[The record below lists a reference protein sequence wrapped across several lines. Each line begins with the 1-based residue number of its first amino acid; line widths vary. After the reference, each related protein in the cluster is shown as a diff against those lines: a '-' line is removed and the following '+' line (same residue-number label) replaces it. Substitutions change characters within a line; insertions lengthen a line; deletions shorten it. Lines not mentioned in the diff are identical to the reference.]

1 MKNKTI
7 VVPKNKDAEIALDY
21 DRATPE
27 QLIEMTLD
35 ETMFKEL
42 WEAGI
47 FDRINNIAGVNIDI
61 YEDEYIAE
69 IEKLEKVLASD
80 IFTANLIDS
89 VKRIKSLFEEAVKRE
104 TGIYFYF

>member
-35 ETMFKEL
+35 ETMFNEL

-61 YEDEYIAE
+61 YENEYIAE

-89 VKRIKSLFEEAVKRE
+89 VKRIKFLFEEAVKRE